1 MVALILDFLIKICSN
16 EAIQTNNQHVDPT
29 LSNILLGSFE
39 HYEADYMAESFQPD
53 PSFILVSR
61 AEISSW
67 AKDKIQLGHVHQ
79 AITWQ
84 KFQPSENFSP
94 VKKIIV

>member
-79 AITWQ
+79 AIT
-84 KFQPSENFSP
+84 
-94 VKKIIV
+94 